1 MDFVTFEPSDSL
13 HFVKKSNS
21 RNLDETGSPKNESN
35 AKSIIT
41 ISNNS
46 PDQIIGFKIKTT
58 SPHKFCVRPSVGKI
72 LPNKKSEISVY
83 IRIHENKKLNS
94 VSSDKFLIQ
103 TTVISSDIAN
113 LSQEQSI
120 EKIGE
125 EFKKLDKLKKTSPAE
140 VANLLKEHKLLCD
153 ISGLPN
159 ISIDDSK
166 KAVTLNSSESPKDKS
181 LASPLTPNV
190 ASPDKK
196 SRTELNEN
204 ELLEKNPNNIGEAN
218 AIIKELENAIQ
229 KYSADSLKNDLVKT
243 GSFISESIN
252 DDTTKK
258 INEQTGLLSG
268 WNKKTAEKSK
278 FPLNKSI
285 QWPIALV
292 IVVIAF
298 IIGAYSF

>member
-21 RNLDETGSPKNESN
+21 RNLD
-35 AKSIIT
+35 
-41 ISNNS
+41 
-46 PDQIIGFKIKTT
+46 GFKIKTT

-268 WNKKTAEKSK
+268 WNKKTAEKKLKNSNDNN
-278 FPLNKSI
+278 FYDVSYILI
-285 QWPIALV
+285 
-292 IVVIAF
+292 
-298 IIGAYSF
+298 